1 MLRAAF
7 FCSLFAVL
15 LSGSGLVQA
24 ATTSPTK
31 TPGVAD
37 PPPKAPEGFTQI
49 ITPSF
54 VVETDVSQ
62 AFTQKVAGMVA
73 KAESKFNVLFKINA
87 DYLNGVSK
95 QFIDNKYHIPGTFMS
110 WRRAFVEVRVYK
122 TEERFANEWFDL
134 TGVTDK
140 LQRLKQGMPGAYT
153 GPRYEK
159 DSEGKN
165 VGKPIL
171 IIRSFLANRD
181 DDELE
186 RTILH
191 EMGHLYM
198 QAFLLEY
205 FGAPPKGQEGQKRGT
220 PAWLGEGTAQL
231 FENRWSNAASAQK
244 ARLRQ
249 EGMIYEAVKLGDSYP
264 FEEFTNITNAHNLAA
279 VAGDPLKATLNYA
292 QSASVMDFMVNV
304 NGAMF
309 FSFLENLRAMNFEKN
324 LANPDK
330 NHVGE
335 LFSFQNE
342 CFKKAFN
349 NDLSQ
354 VEQYWKDNVKK
365 TMEAQLKKSPELYY
379 WIGEYYLRRGK
390 DKANDLARAEENFNL
405 AMTQAPNKGEGY
417 LGMGR
422 MAIRKHDDE
431 NALKELTKAVELM
444 PKDEDAWYYLG
455 IAQVNVGKLKE
466 AVESLTKSVKIYQL
480 NHVALAGLGLAQF
493 HSGEYEK
500 SMENYEKAYQAFR
513 NPYYLF
519 QKGHAAFF
527 GKKYREAQQG
537 FAAFCDWFPQDAQG
551 QMWYGLAA
559 WRLNDK
565 DFAIKKLE
573 EASKLNP
580 QDPTIMEALA
590 RAKKGETLTFALEK
604 PEVAEAKPDPK
615 NTDPKAPAEAKKKP
629 DIRIEDE

>member
-1 MLRAAF
+1 MFRTRHLNAVICGAMVWIGLSAA
-7 FCSLFAVL
+7 
-15 LSGSGLVQA
+15 QA
-24 ATTSPTK
+24 AQPAPKIPS
-31 TPGVAD
+31 VAD
-37 PPPKAPEGFTQI
+37 LPPKPPEGFTQEL
-49 ITPSF
+49 TPSF

-62 AFTQKVAGMVA
+62 AFTHKIAGMVS
-73 KAESKFNVLFKINA
+73 KAEAKFYNLFKITPE
-87 DYLNGVSK
+87 YMNGISK
-95 QFIDNKYHIPGTFMS
+95 QYIDNKYHIPGTFMS
-110 WRRAFVEVRVYK
+110 LVRRSYVEVRVYK
-122 TEERFANEWFDL
+122 TEETFANEWFDN

-140 LQRLKQGMPGAYT
+140 LQRLRQGLPGAYT
-153 GPRYEK
+153 GPRHEK
-159 DSEGKN
+159 DSD
-165 VGKPIL
+165 GKPIGKTIM
-171 IIRSFLANRD
+171 IIRSFVANRD
-181 DDELE
+181 DDEIE
-186 RTILH
+186 RTLLH
-191 EMGHLYM
+191 EMGHVFM

-205 FGAPPKGQEGQKRGT
+205 FGAPPPGQEGQKRGC
-220 PAWLGEGTAQL
+220 PAWLGEGVAQL

-249 EGMIYEAVKLGDSYP
+249 EGMIYEAAKIGDSYP
-264 FEEFTNITNAHNLAA
+264 FEEFTNITNAHNLQA

-309 FSFLENLRAMNFEKN
+309 FNFLENLRASSFEKN
-324 LANPDK
+324 LSNQDR

-335 LFSFQNE
+335 LFSFQND

-349 NDLSQ
+349 ADLSQ
-354 VEQYWKDNVKK
+354 VEGYWKDHIKK
-365 TMEAQLKKSPELYY
+365 TMEAQLKKQPELYY

-390 DKANDLARAEENFNL
+390 DKQNDLVKAEENFNL
-405 AMTQAPNKGEGY
+405 AMTQAPTKGEGY

-422 MAIRKHDDE
+422 MAIRKHDDD
-431 NALKELTKAVELM
+431 NALKYLTKATELN

-466 AVESLTKSVKIYQL
+466 AVESLTKSVKIYPL
-480 NHVALAGLGLAQF
+480 NHIALAGLGLAQF

-500 SMENYEKAYQAFR
+500 AMENYEKAYQAFR

-537 FAAFCDWFPQDAQG
+537 FAQFCDWFPQDAQG

-565 DFAIKKLE
+565 DFAMKKLD

-580 QDPTIMEALA
+580 QDPTIIEAIA
-590 RAKKGETLTFALEK
+590 RAKRGETLTFAIEK
-604 PEVAEAKPDPK
+604 PDVPEVKPAVANPTEK
-615 NTDPKAPAEAKKKP
+615 PKKP